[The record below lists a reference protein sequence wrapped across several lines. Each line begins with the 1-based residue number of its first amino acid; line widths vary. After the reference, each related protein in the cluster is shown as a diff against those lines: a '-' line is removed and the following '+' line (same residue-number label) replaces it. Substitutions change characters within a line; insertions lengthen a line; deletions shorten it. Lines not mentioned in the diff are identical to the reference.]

1 MRGIAL
7 FVVPII
13 VYALPLP
20 ATADSK
26 QIRKIKISHY
36 VIAADP
42 QLHPAKHGVRWDR
55 SGPHVQV
62 RFVDER
68 DELVSIPATLIPNTN
83 DLETGG
89 RTQLQTRSRYGSSSV

>member
-1 MRGIAL
+1 MGGIAL

-26 QIRKIKISHY
+26 QICKIKISHY

-68 DELVSIPATLIPNTN
+68 DELVSIPATRGPDRERTGSEWASQVSRIPACEST
-83 DLETGG
+83 
-89 RTQLQTRSRYGSSSV
+89 S